1 MGAVVVA
8 GWLGIDPPGFRRGGG
23 RIRLWLGREHVLPR
37 DRVGH
42 LQHPHEQARRAAAG
56 MVTGLLFTASA
67 IVWFR
72 FLHPELD
79 TAEHW
84 WFGIGPK
91 GIGSVGMLLNFVVS
105 VAVGGCFPAPSAST
119 QDMVRAIRVPK
130 GAGAAALH

>member
-1 MGAVVVA
+1 MAFAFGLAASTFFPVIV
-8 GWLGIDPPGFRRGGG
+8 LGIFSTRMNKQG
-23 RIRLWLGREHVLPR
+23 
-37 DRVGH
+37 
-42 LQHPHEQARRAAAG
+42 AAAG

-79 TAEHW
+79 TVDHW

-91 GIGSVGMLLNFVVS
+91 GIGSVGMVLNFVVS
-105 VAVGGCFPAPSAST
+105 VAVGACFPAPSAST

-130 GAGAAALH
+130 GAGAAASH

>member
-1 MGAVVVA
+1 MPFVPREGSPDAQGAIT
-8 GWLGIDPPGFRRGGG
+8 LGNRDACPP
-23 RIRLWLGREHVLPR
+23 RL
-37 DRVGH
+37 
-42 LQHPHEQARRAAAG
+42 
-56 MVTGLLFTASA
+56 
-67 IVWFR
+67 VWFR

-105 VAVGGCFPAPSAST
+105 VAVGACFPAPSAST

-130 GAGAAALH
+130 GAGAAAPH